1 MSSKNTLLIPLLLL
15 MAAGPAFAQEA
26 GMLSILVNSGRH
38 VAYGIDL
45 VRYIMMATGVYF
57 VLTGL
62 VELWAVSD
70 DRALKYLRGRDRL
83 NHGSAIVSLLLG
95 GILLAMAQVTS
106 TGGLAVLSRT
116 IGVTTSGAGSN
127 WSWAWD
133 GPMTAEAAEQMHSKA
148 DLGQLTHYAKLG
160 LLGIM
165 KVLGLAAIL
174 RGWLTL
180 NAYYN
185 QRYNA
190 GLGTAI
196 AWLIGGVLAWNL
208 QWFADI
214 LNNSL
219 GVNLFWA
226 FGYDQAAQ
234 QGVPPITP
242 SGP

>member
-1 MSSKNTLLIPLLLL
+1 MARKNTLLLPLLLF
-15 MAAGPAFAQEA
+15 AAGPAFAESA

-45 VRYIMMATGVYF
+45 VRYIMMAVGVYF
-57 VLTGL
+57 VFSGL

-70 DRALKYLRGRDRL
+70 DRALKYLRGRDRMS
-83 NHGSAIVSLLLG
+83 HGSAIVSLILG
-95 GILLAMAQVTS
+95 GVFLAMAQITN

-116 IGVTTSGAGSN
+116 IGVATSGTDSS

-133 GPMTAEAAEQMHSKA
+133 GPMTAEAAAQLQQQAKLE
-148 DLGQLTHYAKLG
+148 DLTKFAKLG

-165 KVLGLAAIL
+165 KVLGLVAIM
-174 RGWLTL
+174 RGWLTM

-190 GLGTAI
+190 GLGMAF

-208 QWFADI
+208 QWFAEV

-219 GVNLFWA
+219 GVDLFWA
-226 FGYDQAAQ
+226 FASEAQ
-234 QGVPPITP
+234 KTVNP
-242 SGP
+242 